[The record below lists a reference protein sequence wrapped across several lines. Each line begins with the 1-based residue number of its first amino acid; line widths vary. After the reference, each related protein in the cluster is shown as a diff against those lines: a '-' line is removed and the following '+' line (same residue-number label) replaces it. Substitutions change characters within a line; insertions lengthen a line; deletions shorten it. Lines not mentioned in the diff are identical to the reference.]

1 MEKMHFKTIADHHS
15 FLGLPPPEHPLL
27 SVLRTESPASS
38 EASGCLDLDVAIST
52 DFYTISLKKIIS
64 GELFYGRTQY
74 DCENG
79 TMIFLAP
86 GQEIRTRGVK
96 IESVG
101 RSISVHEDFLRGH
114 SVQALFQKSAFFNYA
129 VHEALHLSPREER
142 QMAAIFDNIETEY
155 SNNPDEFSRE
165 IILSQ
170 IDTLL
175 RYADRFYRRQ
185 FHQRKESGGAVQQ
198 KFDEV
203 YERLIAESIP
213 SVQTMADELHVTPRY
228 LSDALKAET
237 GKTAKEN
244 LHFKLIDEAKNR
256 LLESDDSVATIAYAL
271 GFEYP
276 QYFSR
281 LFKRKTGMTPTEY
294 RTQLH

>member
-27 SVLRTESPASS
+27 SVLRTEPTASS
-38 EASGCLDLDVAIST
+38 AITSCADTDIALST
-52 DFYTISLKKIIS
+52 GFYSISLKKIIS
-64 GELFYGRTQY
+64 GEIFYGRTQY

-79 TMIFLAP
+79 TMIFIAP
-86 GQEIRTRGVK
+86 EQELRIRGIK

-101 RSISVHEDFLRGH
+101 RTICVHEDFLRGH
-114 SVQALFQKSAFFNYA
+114 PTQALFQRCAFFNYS

-142 QMAAIFDNIETEY
+142 QMQHIFDNIDTEY
-155 SNNPDEFSRE
+155 HNNPDEFSRE

-185 FHQRKESGGAVQQ
+185 FHQRKESGGAVQER
-198 KFDEV
+198 FDEA
-203 YERLIAESIP
+203 YERLSGDTIP
-213 SVQTMADELHVTPRY
+213 TVQEMADKLHVTPRY

-237 GKTAKEN
+237 GKTAKEY
-244 LHFKLIDEAKNR
+244 LHLQLIDKAKNR
-256 LLESDDSVATIAYAL
+256 LLESNDSVATVAYAL

-281 LFKRKTGMTPTEY
+281 LFKQKTGMTPTEY
-294 RTQLH
+294 RNQVH